1 MCLNAHTVFVLQNS
15 TRLNDIETSIAS
27 LTKRAMNQ
35 EEVLGAFQEKFDD
48 LLSRK
53 THPMVKNSHSDVTV
67 GNSQKNLSPEQ
78 SLTPGRFLGRGA
90 DVLSSPLECPTLAS
104 TADSTTHLPL
114 DSSCTTSTTSTNSF
128 TDSGLHE
135 QEHPISN
142 PVKRSPV
149 PGGDPYTFPS
159 SPLTVSSNRHKDTAT
174 KLSPSIKVTSVRR
187 KKRCPPQEMH
197 TKKKKPKG
205 KACGNQT
212 RYSPLIALTGD
223 KQPISPCT
231 ITTHLR
237 TIRTRST
244 VSKPSPINALDDSF
258 YSAVCYSSPYHLQG
272 EKNCSNLINWKVS
285 TLHIHILFLSISM

>member
-1 MCLNAHTVFVLQNS
+1 MFALQNS
-15 TRLNDIETSIAS
+15 TRLNHIETSIDS
-27 LTKRAMNQ
+27 LAKHTMNQ
-35 EEVLGAFQEKFDD
+35 EEAQVAFQEKLDD

-53 THPMVKNSHSDVTV
+53 AHPMVKNLHSDV

-78 SLTPGRFLGRGA
+78 TLTPGRRPGRGA

-114 DSSCTTSTTSTNSF
+114 DSSPTTINTSTNSF

-149 PGGDPYTFPS
+149 LGRDPYTFPS
-159 SPLTVSSNRHKDTAT
+159 SPLRVSSNSHKDTAT
-174 KLSPSIKVTSVRR
+174 RPSPTTKVTSIRR

-197 TKKKKPKG
+197 PKKKKPKG

-223 KQPISPCT
+223 KQPMSPCT

-244 VSKPSPINALDDSF
+244 GSKPSPINALDDSF

-285 TLHIHILFLSISM
+285 ALHIYILFLSMCNKVI